1 MLVLEIKSTRW
12 GGEGLKGK
20 HMALEP
26 DGHIHYVALGK
37 AVTSPSSRFSS
48 VGGGEH
54 TMHGRK

>member
-1 MLVLEIKSTRW
+1 M